1 LPPWVNSLL
10 MKLELQLAV
19 RLEILRN
26 LEDEVRRIFP
36 QEVCD
41 LETIAVEELAGDEND
56 DSSKG
61 LVVAPLGWCFE
72 TQFY

>member
-1 LPPWVNSLL
+1 

-41 LETIAVEELAGDEND
+41 LETIAVEELAGDEHD

-72 TQFY
+72 TQCY

>member
-1 LPPWVNSLL
+1 

-19 RLEILRN
+19 RLEILVN
-26 LEDEVRRIFP
+26 LDDEVRRIFP

-41 LETIAVEELAGDEND
+41 LENIAVEELAGAEHD

-61 LVVAPLGWCFE
+61 VVVAPLGWCFE
-72 TQFY
+72 TQCY